1 MRLNL
6 KTIRCILSFVLLVFS
21 TISFAYKPP
30 EVGVVLLHGKWGMPP
45 GPLAD
50 RFKDEGYQVISP
62 SMPWSRARNYDTT
75 YEQNIEDIHQI
86 IQKLRNDGSKL
97 VILGGLSFGAN
108 AVLAYLSKYQDV
120 DGVML
125 FSPGHQP
132 ERFYAR
138 GLTSSSVDQARS
150 LLQSGQGNTGF
161 TFTDFNQ
168 GRNREM
174 SSTVSI
180 YLSYFDPNGLA
191 NMPKSASLVPKSI
204 PILCVMSSAEQSLG
218 KDYFFSKLPIHPLSK
233 YIETSASHMQAP
245 EVTYDDASSFMKSV
259 ISN

>member
-1 MRLNL
+1 MRFNL
-6 KTIRCILSFVLLVFS
+6 KSISYILSFVLLVFS
-21 TISFAYKPP
+21 TISFAYKPQ
-30 EVGVVLLHGKWGMPP
+30 EVGMVLLHGKWGIPP
-45 GPLAD
+45 GPLANK
-50 RFKDEGYQVISP
+50 FKDEGYQVISP
-62 SMPWSRARNYDTT
+62 SMPWSRTRNYDAT

-108 AVLAYLSKYQDV
+108 AVLAYLSKFQDV

-138 GLTSSSVDQARS
+138 GLTSTSVNNARS
-150 LLQSGQGNTGF
+150 LLQSGQGNVSF
-161 TFTDFNQ
+161 IFTDFNQ

-191 NMPKSASLVPKSI
+191 NMPKSAGLVSKSI
-204 PILCVMSSAEQSLG
+204 PAFCVMSSAEQSLG
-218 KDYFFSKLPIHPLSK
+218 KDYKHL
-233 YIETSASHMQAP
+233 
-245 EVTYDDASSFMKSV
+245 KSLMMMRHH
-259 ISN
+259 S

>member
-1 MRLNL
+1 MLSKCLFSRF
-6 KTIRCILSFVLLVFS
+6 ILSITLLSFS
-21 TISFAYKPP
+21 SLSFAFKPQ
-30 EVGVVLLHGKWGMPP
+30 EVGMVLLHGKWGIPP

-50 RFKDEGYQVISP
+50 KFKDEGYQVISP
-62 SMPWSRARNYDTT
+62 SMPWSRTRNYDAT

-138 GLTSSSVDQARS
+138 SLTSTSVNNARS
-150 LLQSGQGNTGF
+150 LLQSGQGNVSF
-161 TFTDFNQ
+161 IFTDFNQ

-191 NMPKSASLVPKSI
+191 NMPKSAGLVSKSI
-204 PILCVMSSAEQSLG
+204 PAFCVMSSAEQSLG
-218 KDYFFSKLPIHPLSK
+218 KDYFFSKLPSNPLSK
-233 YIETSASHMQAP
+233 YIETPASHIQAP
-245 EVTYDDASSFMKSV
+245 EVTYDDASSFVKSV
-259 ISN
+259 INN

>member
-1 MRLNL
+1 MRFNL
-6 KTIRCILSFVLLVFS
+6 KSISYILSFVLLVFS
-21 TISFAYKPP
+21 TISFAYKPQ
-30 EVGVVLLHGKWGMPP
+30 EVGMVLLHGKWGIPP
-45 GPLAD
+45 GPLANK
-50 RFKDEGYQVISP
+50 FKDEGYQVISP
-62 SMPWSRARNYDTT
+62 SMPWSRTRNYDAT

-108 AVLAYLSKYQDV
+108 AVLAYLSKFQDV

-138 GLTSSSVDQARS
+138 GLTSTSVNNARS
-150 LLQSGQGNTGF
+150 LLQSGQGNVSF
-161 TFTDFNQ
+161 IFTDFNQ

-191 NMPKSASLVPKSI
+191 NMPKSAGLVSKSI
-204 PILCVMSSAEQSLG
+204 PAFCVMSSAEQSLG
-218 KDYFFSKLPIHPLSK
+218 KDYFFSKLPSNPLSK
-233 YIETSASHMQAP
+233 YIETPASHIQAP
-245 EVTYDDASSFMKSV
+245 EVTYDDASSFVKSV
-259 ISN
+259 INN